1 VGIYWSLSFGAD
13 TQEVNVMNPPKI
25 YSPAQL
31 ANYLKLLRQR
41 NHWTQSDLASRIG
54 IKQATISNF
63 ENNPEKTTLTTLFKI
78 LQSLEMSMVVYE
90 KNDMTVAS
98 EKDSP
103 QELDW

>member
-1 VGIYWSLSFGAD
+1 
-13 TQEVNVMNPPKI
+13 MNPPPI

-31 ANYLKLLRQR
+31 ANYLKLVRQR

-78 LQSLEMSMVVYE
+78 LQSLEMSMVVFE
-90 KNDMTVAS
+90 KNGMTAICDK
-98 EKDSP
+98 ENQ